1 MTVKELITQLKQLD
15 PNAVVFK
22 NGYEGGFDE
31 VNSIQL
37 DVEIALNINE
47 EWYFGSHEKVR
58 DLNEEQLKKA
68 QDEWAMQEMKKS
80 GFEE

>member
-37 DVEIALNINE
+37 DVEIALDINE

-58 DLNEEQLKKA
+58 DLNEEQLKGKVIV
-68 QDEWAMQEMKKS
+68 K
-80 GFEE
+80 GIII

>member
-15 PNAVVFK
+15 PNAIVFR

-37 DVEIALNINE
+37 DSQMVLDVYDSP
-47 EWYFGSHEKVR
+47 YFGSHDR
-58 DLNEEQLKKA
+58 LYNLDQEQLDGKVIVK
-68 QDEWAMQEMKKS
+68 
-80 GFEE
+80 GIII